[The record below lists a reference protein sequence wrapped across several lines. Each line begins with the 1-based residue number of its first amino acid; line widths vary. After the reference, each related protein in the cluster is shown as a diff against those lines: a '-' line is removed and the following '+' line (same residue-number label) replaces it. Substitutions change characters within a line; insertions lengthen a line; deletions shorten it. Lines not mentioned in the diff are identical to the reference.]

1 MALCSHLQVCVVRVR
16 HSAGEI
22 EGPCLWFLVVGHSLV
37 NLRKIQEFV
46 LSKLFGGPMGMDIQ
60 QQEGAPGVT
69 PIKGAERPSTALGR
83 GQRGLGPMLG
93 EDG

>member
-1 MALCSHLQVCVVRVR
+1 MHQCVR
-16 HSAGEI
+16 HSAGET
-22 EGPCLWFLVVGHSLV
+22 EGPCLRFPVVGHSLV
-37 NLRKIQEFV
+37 GLGKIQELV
-46 LSKLFGGPMGMDIQ
+46 LSKPFGGPMGMDIQ

-69 PIKGAERPSTALGR
+69 PTGAESPSTALGR